1 MARKSPASSTSST
14 VVEEGDGGDGVGVVA
29 GAVIGDDA
37 GSREEGWRAAVS
49 FAWRF
54 AHRKG
59 ESKEGGIDILL
70 FSLLRPWE
78 RNV

>member
-14 VVEEGDGGDGVGVVA
+14 VVEEGDGGDGVEVVA
-29 GAVIGDDA
+29 GAFIVDDA
-37 GSREEGWRAAVS
+37 CGREGWRAAVS

-78 RNV
+78 RNE